1 MAEYIISHTKRFIL
15 KTLDKIV
22 LEILRYKI
30 GGILKFVIVNKTI
43 SYIPRRGSEQKHLE
57 PKLSSL
63 ILLELCG

>member
-43 SYIPRRGSEQKHLE
+43 SYIPRRENKQKHFE